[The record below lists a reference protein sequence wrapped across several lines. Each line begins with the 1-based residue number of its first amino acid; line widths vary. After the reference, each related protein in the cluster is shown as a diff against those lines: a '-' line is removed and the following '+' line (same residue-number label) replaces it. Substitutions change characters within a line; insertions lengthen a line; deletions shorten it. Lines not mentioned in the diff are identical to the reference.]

1 MYSQH
6 QLQLQPHVFLVDIS
20 IIKGEY
26 KGQKIVVRSLEHSL
40 KTEQQFL
47 IKAAIM
53 T

>member
-1 MYSQH
+1 MI
-6 QLQLQPHVFLVDIS
+6 LIREMTPFTDTF

-26 KGQKIVVRSLEHSL
+26 LGQKILVKSLEQSP